1 MMFRLV
7 VLFKRFKLVL
17 QFNRL
22 AIMVK
27 FNNLSSKGLIVV
39 NEEVVL
45 IMAENFQ
52 GSTYYNNDVPSEGA
66 YFYNN
71 SAIGSTYPQYAEG
84 PMKVYAH
91 TLSYAF
97 PPMFS
102 PQPCFVTSPSHGF
115 VPQRNLYYTSAF
127 SLPKHGIYSTLSTPQ
142 IVAIIFLLFQNC
154 TAPQGFS
161 TPTQQFASVVL
172 SGARQKQHFECLGL
186 SSADS
191 QQQPG
196 DIATILSEAGQ
207 QQHLDFSS
215 TDSQQQPGGV
225 AVVLSEVVTHVDG
238 LVLEQALVDDNVGRD
253 VEVAPTDSN
262 VSHKVLIAPAGTSVN
277 EQHLSDV
284 LAVLHEDGEFSMVGH
299 HELVLPLVQD
309 ELVLQNRHH
318 MITMSRNGFRN
329 PKVFCVQVND
339 VNEPKSILEAM

>member
-1 MMFRLV
+1 
-7 VLFKRFKLVL
+7 
-17 QFNRL
+17 
-22 AIMVK
+22 
-27 FNNLSSKGLIVV
+27 
-39 NEEVVL
+39 
-45 IMAENFQ
+45 
-52 GSTYYNNDVPSEGA
+52 
-66 YFYNN
+66 
-71 SAIGSTYPQYAEG
+71 
-84 PMKVYAH
+84 MKVYAH

-161 TPTQQFASVVL
+161 TPTQQFASV
-172 SGARQKQHFECLGL
+172 
-186 SSADS
+186 DS

-284 LAVLHEDGEFSMVGH
+284 LAVLHEDE
-299 HELVLPLVQD
+299 
-309 ELVLQNRHH
+309 
-318 MITMSRNGFRN
+318 
-329 PKVFCVQVND
+329 
-339 VNEPKSILEAM
+339 